1 MSAAAP
7 CVRTQNS
14 RFYCEKRRVFKD
26 RYINIE
32 EKEFEDN
39 LSYFLFDVF
48 EGYINHRVMVVKKWL
63 RK

>member
-1 MSAAAP
+1 MSCGGPPLA
-7 CVRTQNS
+7 S
-14 RFYCEKRRVFKD
+14 SKFLFYCEKHRVFKD

-32 EKEFEDN
+32 EKEFEYN

-48 EGYINHRVMVVKKWL
+48 DGYINQVMVVKKWL